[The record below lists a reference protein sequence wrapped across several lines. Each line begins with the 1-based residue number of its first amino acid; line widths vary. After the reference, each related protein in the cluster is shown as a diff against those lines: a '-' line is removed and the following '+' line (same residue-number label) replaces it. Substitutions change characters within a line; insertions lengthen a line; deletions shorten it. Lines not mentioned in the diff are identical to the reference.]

1 MEPGQLII
9 SLISIIVMFIPIGSL
24 LWKFSKIVFRV
35 ENNEKDI
42 DNLAQKLN
50 SRVDKIDERFIEN
63 EAKLSNIEIT
73 MGRLEEKMNLL
84 LMKVTCK
91 NNE

>member
-1 MEPGQLII
+1 MDTGQLII
-9 SLISIIVMFIPIGSL
+9 SLISIIVMFIPVGTL
-24 LWKFSKIVFRV
+24 LWKISKIVFQV
-35 ENNEKDI
+35 ENNKKDI

-73 MGRLEEKMNLL
+73 MVRLEEKINIMLS
-84 LMKVTCK
+84 KIK
-91 NNE
+91 